1 MKVFRDAINNNT
13 QMEGWNWEKQKRKN
27 FFFPSHLPK
36 SNILIETKWLFF
48 RLTNSATWRGSAET
62 NWTGMHLVRG
72 LRCRYLD
79 LPGRDT
85 QVEIF
90 EMKTKCNRFG
100 GWGRETDSPEQVNQ
114 GWKIQNL
121 LKKTLNAKAP
131 STFKMHN
138 WSMPWVL
145 KPTEMYSSGNEL
157 PPNSVFNAMHI
168 LPRKGRVSICFPAL
182 LTLCCK
188 SAFTVVHFSG
198 CTFWLAGV
206 NIGIRIHRIIT
217 ETSDTGTG
225 IHPGR

>member
-1 MKVFRDAINNNT
+1 MQSTTTHKWRVEI
-13 QMEGWNWEKQKRKN
+13 EKNKKEKHI
-27 FFFPSHLPK
+27 FFPHTCQNRTSSLK
-36 SNILIETKWLFF
+36 QSGCFSDWQ
-48 RLTNSATWRGSAET
+48 T
-62 NWTGMHLVRG
+62 NWTGMHLVEV

-100 GWGRETDSPEQVNQ
+100 GWGRETDSPEQVSQ

-121 LKKTLNAKAP
+121 LKKKLNAKAP

-206 NIGIRIHRIIT
+206 NIGIGIHRIIT